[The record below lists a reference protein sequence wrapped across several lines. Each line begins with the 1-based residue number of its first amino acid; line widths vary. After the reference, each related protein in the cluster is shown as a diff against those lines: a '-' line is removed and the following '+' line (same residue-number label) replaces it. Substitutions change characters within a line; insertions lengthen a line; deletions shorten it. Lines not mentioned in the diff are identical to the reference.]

1 MSLSDKL
8 KDAMKQAMRDKDK
21 LRLGTIR
28 MALAAIKQIE
38 IDERVTLD
46 DDGII
51 KVLTKLVKQ
60 RKDSVQQYTDA
71 NRPELAEAEA
81 AEIEV
86 LKDFLPQALTEQE
99 IAELIDSAITEL
111 GATGMQ
117 DMGKVMG
124 KLKPVMQGRADMSVV
139 SGIIKARLSN

>member
-38 IDERVTLD
+38 VDERITLD

-99 IAELIDSAITEL
+99 IAQLIDKAITEL

-124 KLKPVMQGRADMSVV
+124 QLKPVMQGRADMAVV